1 MTGRMKKKLF
11 GLVSVVLL
19 IAVIFSVTLISTDA
33 ADVDYSY
40 YNISSAAAS
49 YLNKTLSPSADD
61 DDAIIINPNNVGNAG
76 SYVGYCDEEKTGG
89 LIYGWVMSALSS
101 SSATYSYA
109 TFKENSD
116 TQKLY
121 YYSQYGNLLTQLG
134 LDSTATEGTDVI
146 RFIAGLLMLMG
157 YIMSISVPGIFKIA
171 IDFLKLI
178 NPFKIF
184 GGISK
189 VAQWAGWSV
198 NEDSIFA
205 GIFGMFADW
214 YNALVNLSWVV
225 VPLFFAALIVTLL
238 LARTA
243 NKATKVKKYIIR
255 VVFICIGVPVC
266 AALYT
271 SCLNNMSELLATN
284 NMASTKVIASTFVDF
299 GKWVESSNLA
309 PPSGAV
315 FNMNNF
321 NTGDDGGGIVKNS
334 SYTGLR
340 KTCMLINADS
350 GVINGFTAGNQSF
363 TAEGTMTYDTIGGA
377 DDGSGNDAIN
387 NNGMKD
393 TIAMLT
399 RYMTNDFYH
408 ASDFESANKDVGSG
422 ITADRKEEWFKEM
435 TKEDGWGKNDDDHL
449 SAGMAKKVAF
459 NGRLY
464 YLTGSYG
471 CPSGE
476 KGLSNLSMYNY
487 LSTKFT
493 QSSVIV
499 YSNEKSSSGFVR
511 ESHHSVNII
520 GGSGLMSFLYYMN
533 ALVLMYAYT
542 VIGWFY
548 AIALFMTNLK
558 RGIKSISSIP
568 FALLGSI
575 PAIAKTI
582 TYVIMLVVE
591 IIGTIFVYSIISEIL
606 FSLNT
611 ALESIFT
618 TAFNSVTNVATISI
632 GNTPT
637 AVFGGTTL
645 IVLILAAQSIFLIWF
660 TIMAVKLRKSIVR
673 TMDEFVGS
681 FIDHLFDV
689 GNNAP
694 TPQKSPGLLSR
705 GAGAVA
711 SGAAMG
717 AGQRL
722 GNSVM
727 SKKPQSASG
736 PQGTAKGTGTGVGGN
751 TVDNSSSLSNIG
763 NVGGTSDI
771 PVGDESGYA
780 VMSLGSGTEDTG
792 LGNTVGNA
800 DDINNTDVVN
810 TGLTTGS
817 QEHSDKML
825 GEQVSQMSSLAG
837 PIGSVANGNGLSGN
851 DDEKRAIKDAEAER
865 NAKAAMGQTTALE
878 DEQYEDDKAQIK
890 KDANAKSLK
899 AGGEVVVGGAKAVA
913 GAYTGNA
920 QLVQDGAKDVANGV
934 NDGVNAQ
941 QQKQNAPA
949 VAMEKEQQRE
959 NAKSVGSDNTVNS
972 MNVSDFNNS
981 DAGNTSS
988 INNANSSDN
997 GQTSNAEFSSALN
1010 SADAID
1016 NTANEQSSKNV
1027 ESVSNTVGDVNNNQ
1041 SRQVSSLNNAG
1052 DVNSTQSKQSRS
1064 SAVASMSDNSK
1075 SNNVSQNKQSVQS
1088 SELNSSHSTN
1098 SSNAKGAV
1106 SNVAQS
1112 SSSQGNTSNKIGIK
1126 ADSVSNSSSKNSAS
1140 SASSVK
1146 SATAVSSQVSNSKK
1160 KNVSNKTVK
1169 TNSAGQKNV
1178 KSVSNN
1184 LNKTQKKPA
1193 QNKQTMKQ
1201 VNNKTVQTPT
1211 QQNITAQFNKKTG
1224 SQQGSNVKSSGPKSQ
1239 VLNTG
1244 VRKATSINRN
1254 SSNQIVNQRNNT
1266 AQRSLNMQNKQNM
1279 RNTVAGAQQ
1288 QRPEVNSRKLTPK
1301 GVSSSSD
1308 IDKVI

>member
-61 DDAIIINPNNVGNAG
+61 DDAITINPNNVGNAG

-184 GGISK
+184 GGVSK

-225 VPLFFAALIVTLL
+225 VPLFFVALIVTLL

-377 DDGSGNDAIN
+377 GDGSGNDAIN

-582 TYVIMLVVE
+582 TYVIMLIVE

-694 TPQKSPGLLSR
+694 APQKSPGLLSR

-771 PVGDESGYA
+771 PLGDESGYA

-792 LGNTVGNA
+792 LGNMTGNV
-800 DDINNTDVVN
+800 DDINNTNVVN
-810 TGLTTGS
+810 TGFTTGS

-825 GEQVSQMSSLAG
+825 GEQVGQMSSLAG
-837 PIGSVANGNGLSGN
+837 PMSSVADNAIPFGN
-851 DDEKRAIKDAEAER
+851 DDEKQAVKDAEAER

-890 KDANAKSLK
+890 KDANVKGLK
-899 AGGEVVVGGAKAVA
+899 AGGEAVVGGAKVVA

-920 QLVQDGAKDVANGV
+920 QLIQDGAKDVADGV
-934 NDGVNAQ
+934 NDGAKAQ
-941 QQKQNAPA
+941 EQKQNAAA
-949 VAMEKEQQRE
+949 VAMKKEQQRE
-959 NAKSVGSDNTVNS
+959 SVKSVETGDSGTGS
-972 MNVSDFNNS
+972 
-981 DAGNTSS
+981 SS
-988 INNANSSDN
+988 NINNVTTAEN
-997 GQTSNAEFSSALN
+997 GQTNNSEFSSI
-1010 SADAID
+1010 SD
-1016 NTANEQSSKNV
+1016 NDNAVSNISDEQSSKNV
-1027 ESVSNTVGDVNNNQ
+1027 ESVSSIAGDVDSSQN
-1041 SRQVSSLNNAG
+1041 RQVSSLNNAG
-1052 DVNSTQSKQSRS
+1052 DINSIQNKQSSS
-1064 SAVASMSDNSK
+1064 SAVSSVSDNSK
-1075 SNNVSQNKQSVQS
+1075 SNSVSQNKQSTRS
-1088 SELNSSHSTN
+1088 AESNSSYNAN

-1106 SNVAQS
+1106 SNVTQS
-1112 SSSQGNTSNKIGIK
+1112 GSSQSNTSNKIGIK
-1126 ADSVSNSSSKNSAS
+1126 ADSTNNNSAKNSAS
-1140 SASSVK
+1140 STSNVKSASSV
-1146 SATAVSSQVSNSKK
+1146 SSHMTNNSK
-1160 KNVSNKTVK
+1160 KNVSNKSVK
-1169 TNSAGQKNV
+1169 TGSTGQKGV
-1178 KSVSNN
+1178 KGISNTS
-1184 LNKTQKKPA
+1184 NKTQQKPV
-1193 QNKQTMKQ
+1193 QNRQPMKQTD
-1201 VNNKTVQTPT
+1201 NKTVQART
-1211 QQNITAQFNKKTG
+1211 QVNKPSK
-1224 SQQGSNVKSSGPKSQ
+1224 SQQASNIKPSVSKSQ
-1239 VLNTG
+1239 ALNTG
-1244 VRKATSINRN
+1244 VRKATNINNHRVN
-1254 SSNQIVNQRNNT
+1254 SGQTINQYNNV
-1266 AQRSLNMQNKQNM
+1266 AQRSLNTQSKQNTK
-1279 RNTVAGAQQ
+1279 NTVAQQRQ